1 MRLCVNEV
9 EAEQISVCQDA
20 GDAWERLHNVYPGLS
35 VLFTLGSTGSR
46 AYSVTNGN
54 IEMVQQKAFHVDAVD
69 TTGAGDTYTGF
80 FIGGLMQELPLQE
93 CMKRASMAA
102 ALSVMKPGAA
112 ASIPT
117 IGDVTSALT
126 TQ

>member
-1 MRLCVNEV
+1 
-9 EAEQISVCQDA
+9 
-20 GDAWERLHNVYPGLS
+20 
-35 VLFTLGSTGSR
+35 
-46 AYSVTNGN
+46 
-54 IEMVQQKAFHVDAVD
+54 MVQQKAFHVDAVD